1 MLRAGNTPKKM
12 FDIQL
17 LNLEIYV
24 HECHMA
30 QWQNEYIA
38 L

>member
-1 MLRAGNTPKKM
+1 MLGAGNTLKKM
-12 FDIQL
+12 FDLLQ

-24 HECHMA
+24 HACHMA

-38 L
+38 F

>member
-1 MLRAGNTPKKM
+1 MLRAGNTLKKM
-12 FDIQL
+12 FDILQL

-24 HECHMA
+24 HE
-30 QWQNEYIA
+30 YIA